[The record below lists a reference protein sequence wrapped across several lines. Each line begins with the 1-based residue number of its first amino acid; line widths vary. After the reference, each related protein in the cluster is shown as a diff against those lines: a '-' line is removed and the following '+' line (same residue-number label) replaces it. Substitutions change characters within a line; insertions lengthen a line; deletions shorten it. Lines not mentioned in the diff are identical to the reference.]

1 VEYES
6 TVGQQVEYES
16 TVGQQVEYESTVG
29 QQVEYESRRKILWV
43 CNNFASIPV
52 ILSGS
57 PDLSGPVLYRILPLS
72 NFGGKPCRIY
82 ESRATPSGI
91 TGNNDELCRSLM
103 CLTIFHR
110 REDLKLQIG
119 HCQFLLVTTIM
130 S

>member
-1 VEYES
+1 MDLLRIE
-6 TVGQQVEYES
+6 G
-16 TVGQQVEYESTVG
+16 
-29 QQVEYESRRKILWV
+29 SRQWDNRWGV
-43 CNNFASIPV
+43 SRQWDNRWGVSRQWDNRWGVSRGERFYGSSNSV
-52 ILSGS
+52 SGS

-110 REDLKLQIG
+110 REALKLQIG
-119 HCQFLLVTTIM
+119 HCQFLSVTTIL

>member
-1 VEYES
+1 M
-6 TVGQQVEYES
+6 
-16 TVGQQVEYESTVG
+16 
-29 QQVEYESRRKILWV
+29 
-43 CNNFASIPV
+43 
-52 ILSGS
+52 SGS

-72 NFGGKPCRIY
+72 NFGGKPCKIY

-119 HCQFLLVTTIM
+119 HCQFLCDYHIELSRSESLTRYSGLVNIFKYLDN
-130 S
+130 

>member
-1 VEYES
+1 
-6 TVGQQVEYES
+6 
-16 TVGQQVEYESTVG
+16 VGQQVEYESTVG
-29 QQVEYESRRKILWV
+29 QQVEYESRRKILCL
-43 CNNFASIPV
+43 CNNFASIHSNSV
-52 ILSGS
+52 SRS
-57 PDLSGPVLYRILPLS
+57 PDLSGPVLYRLLPLS

-119 HCQFLLVTTIM
+119 HCQFLSVTTIL